1 MPSSLILVVDDE
13 PVITQTLVTILN
25 KFGDEFIAIGSTRI
39 AEALTIVR
47 GIHPD
52 LVLLDA
58 VMPGSTGLD
67 QALEMREKYGCKVLM
82 MSGQIATGELLDK
95 LIRGGHEPLE
105 ILAKPVHPMELITKI
120 RELLSQEQTPIWQN
134 PLSFHVH

>member
-25 KFGDEFIAIGSTRI
+25 KFGDEFIAIGSTQI
-39 AEALTIVR
+39 AEALAIVR

-82 MSGQIATGELLDK
+82 MSGQIATGELLDQV
-95 LIRGGHEPLE
+95 IRGGHAPLE
-105 ILAKPVHPMELITKI
+105 ILAKPVHPMELVNKI
-120 RELLSQEQTPIWQN
+120 RELLRQEQVPIWQN